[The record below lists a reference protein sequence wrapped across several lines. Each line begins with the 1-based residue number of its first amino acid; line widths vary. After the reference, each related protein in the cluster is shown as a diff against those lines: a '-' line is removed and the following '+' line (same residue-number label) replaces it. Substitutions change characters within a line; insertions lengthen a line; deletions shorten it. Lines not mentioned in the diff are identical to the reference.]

1 VMGGDHS
8 MSTPSGS
15 SFSWGQQPRFCNE
28 VAPLVDCLIGTERRT
43 QVGCRALPRTP
54 SPQNVP

>member
-1 VMGGDHS
+1 

>member
-1 VMGGDHS
+1 

-15 SFSWGQQPRFCNE
+15 SFSWGQQPWFCNE

-43 QVGCRALPRTP
+43 QVGCRAPPWTP
-54 SPQNVP
+54 SPQSVP